1 MASLVAQDSAL
12 VKCRKHHEME
22 CFFVNTIRRSPYTTI
37 GYSLVIGDGPQLPAT
52 AARRGGQSRSISAR
66 KTLGLLEFWT
76 PVAWGNDNFVA
87 PKETGVQRIGART
100 QQSNG
105 HGNDNRHEGRRRPFR
120 QIPGRRR
127 EPVQRDSRAA
137 NRH

>member
-52 AARRGGQSRSISAR
+52 AARHSCPSRRTVAVHLSPQNPGIIGVLDPGG
-66 KTLGLLEFWT
+66 LGE
-76 PVAWGNDNFVA
+76 
-87 PKETGVQRIGART
+87 
-100 QQSNG
+100 
-105 HGNDNRHEGRRRPFR
+105 
-120 QIPGRRR
+120 
-127 EPVQRDSRAA
+127 
-137 NRH
+137 